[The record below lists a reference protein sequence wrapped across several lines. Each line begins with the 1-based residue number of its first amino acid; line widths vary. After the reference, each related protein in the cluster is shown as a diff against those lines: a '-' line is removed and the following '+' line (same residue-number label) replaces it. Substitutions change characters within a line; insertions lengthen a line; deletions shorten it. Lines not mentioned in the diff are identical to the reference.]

1 VATLELLSVIFAT
14 VVGGIANRFRGGGV
28 FALPGETPTN
38 TRSQV
43 RRITFAV
50 LFGLLAWNPWVAVI
64 AFLSVLTGWGFPVS
78 AAIRRNPTIYQ
89 DECWPLDKAS
99 LWIVNRIYR
108 KYRPQPY
115 GVIWLTLHGLITGAL
130 VGVGFA
136 MPFAVDA
143 GMAAHTLG
151 YGFLEAI
158 WVGLQAIPD
167 AFLFTPL
174 LMAGMGFAYSLTGD
188 WEKGEIADGILKGL
202 ALGLAVLL
210 GI

>member
-1 VATLELLSVIFAT
+1 
-14 VVGGIANRFRGGGV
+14 
-28 FALPGETPTN
+28 
-38 TRSQV
+38 
-43 RRITFAV
+43 
-50 LFGLLAWNPWVAVI
+50 
-64 AFLSVLTGWGFPVS
+64 
-78 AAIRRNPTIYQ
+78 
-89 DECWPLDKAS
+89 
-99 LWIVNRIYR
+99 
-108 KYRPQPY
+108 
-115 GVIWLTLHGLITGAL
+115 